1 MNGFERR
8 RELKKKSIL
17 QAAYDLFSARG
28 IKDVGVAEIAQK
40 AAVSQVSI
48 YNFFESK
55 ENLVRQAMFV
65 LMDEKMKESEVVL
78 ESAIPFQEKL
88 KKLLFISDEATRQS
102 APNFFLSAINSDPLI
117 LNLLEEYYQSKT
129 EPFIIRLVE
138 QGKKEGCINRDL
150 SNEAIHLYI
159 RALQGVL
166 AQSDLSK
173 NVILDLDAL
182 FFYGLEGKP

>member
-1 MNGFERR
+1 
-8 RELKKKSIL
+8 
-17 QAAYDLFSARG
+17 
-28 IKDVGVAEIAQK
+28 
-40 AAVSQVSI
+40 
-48 YNFFESK
+48 
-55 ENLVRQAMFV
+55 
-65 LMDEKMKESEVVL
+65 MKESEVVL

-102 APNFFLSAINSDPLI
+102 APKFFQSAINSDPLI

-166 AQSDLSK
+166 AKSDLSK